1 MNPASIFARVISPRF
16 VVWGPVALLTAGVV
30 ASGCGSDNNDLENSS
45 GSQVT
50 TTVSGTTAGSV
61 STHGS
66 ATTTSPGN
74 TSSGSGASSSSGG
87 SSGGSSSSGG
97 SGGSS
102 GSSGADGN
110 SGGGAAGAHAETGG
124 PMPGDECGASD
135 QRCCAALACDE
146 GVCVGAGMGTCHES
160 CGAAGQ
166 ACCEGMGSGCA
177 MGLVCNEDGACEG
190 EACGAVGQ
198 GCCDGPPAERCE
210 REAVCV
216 DGECTPG

>member
-1 MNPASIFARVISPRF
+1 MTPTSILARVVSPRF
-16 VVWGPVALLTAGVV
+16 LVLGPVALVAGGVV
-30 ASGCGSDNNDLENSS
+30 ASGCGSDNNDLTNSS
-45 GSQVT
+45 GSDAT
-50 TTVSGTTAGSV
+50 TTQAITTAGSV

-66 ATTTSPGN
+66 ATTAPGN
-74 TSSGSGASSSSGG
+74 TSSSNSSTGSGD
-87 SSGGSSSSGG
+87 SGG
-97 SGGSS
+97 SGGSG
-102 GSSGADGN
+102 GSAGAGGN
-110 SGGGAAGAHAETGG
+110 SGGGDAGANADTGG